1 LVSSVDSRKK
11 RVVAI
16 RKKAAPADLSD
27 PLIRADRV
35 LSEAMGAIRMLGA
48 ATPRNAPQE
57 RARLVA
63 AFTAKEPALPRW
75 SYARTDHSQLVRVL
89 ERLAARMAEPE
100 DDALGP
106 VFTLYAA
113 RAREL
118 ALEAN
123 IASSVGTDD
132 LDKYARQRFSP
143 KVQNLGARADEVARE
158 WAALTPD
165 DASSDSVQ
173 SDAREAGSLLV
184 QMEEAVSRL
193 RLPFSV
199 VVQPQLVALAAT
211 GERQI
216 YVCAGRMLTREDVER
231 TVMHEIEAHAIPRGR
246 AANAKL
252 GIFQVGTARGVDDQE
267 GFALLLEE
275 RHGFMKPLRKRELG
289 TRHVASVA
297 MVKGADFAE
306 VSRLL
311 HDEYGLDWTRSVMTA
326 ERAFRGSN
334 GKTAGLGRERIYL
347 EAFGRVRAHL
357 ATKPEDE
364 VVLSAGQVSIDAI
377 PTLSAYV

>member
-1 LVSSVDSRKK
+1 
-11 RVVAI
+11 
-16 RKKAAPADLSD
+16 LSD

-35 LSEAMGAIRMLGA
+35 LSEAMGAIRLLGA

-63 AFTAKEPALPRW
+63 AFTAKEPAVPRW

-100 DDALGP
+100 DDTLAA
-106 VFTLYAA
+106 VFSLYAG

-118 ALEAN
+118 ALEAQ

-132 LDKYARQRFSP
+132 LDKFARQRFSP
-143 KVQNLGARADEVARE
+143 KVQNIGARADEVARE

-165 DASSDSVQ
+165 DASTDSIQ
-173 SDAREAGSLLV
+173 SDAREPGSLLL

-199 VVQPQLVALAAT
+199 VVQPQLAALAAT
-211 GERQI
+211 GDRQI

-246 AANAKL
+246 AAHAKL

-311 HDEYGLDWTRSVMTA
+311 HDEYGLDWARSVVTA

-334 GKTAGLGRERIYL
+334 GKTAGLGRERVYL

-364 VVLSAGQVSIDAI
+364 AVLSAGQVAIEAI